1 MRRKPMIDLG
11 MVTAQG
17 LGADY
22 VIVLATAAT
31 LPATLQPLPRT
42 DAAPHSRPCA
52 V

>member
-31 LPATLQPLPRT
+31 LQPLPRT
-42 DAAPHSRPCA
+42 DASPHSQRCA